1 MRLFL
6 FLIYRCGS
14 LVCSVL
20 CIVQE
25 EVHRSFQ
32 FYFSMC
38 VATLSG
44 NACETRDLADKSFHR
59 LMLCWVW
66 RTTVY
71 HVVSGFPKKA
81 DGGSK
86 ISERQWVRERA
97 WKRLKVQ
104 VAEGEK
110 QATARENEPIDT
122 FSSVFSDVSAS
133 AAAHSFRVNCH
144 SLSTVPVHTIVIWSS
159 SFFFLVLE
167 RTETA
172 LLRHS
177 SLLGH

>member
-25 EVHRSFQ
+25 EVRHSFQ
-32 FYFSMC
+32 FYFSLC
-38 VATLSG
+38 VAALSG
-44 NACETRDLADKSFHR
+44 NACETRLLADKSFHR

-66 RTTVY
+66 RTKVY
-71 HVVSGFPKKA
+71 HVVSRFPKKA

-86 ISERQWVRERA
+86 ISERQWVRESLEAAKSAGSLRGKNRQQ
-97 WKRLKVQ
+97 WERMNPLIDFPPFSLMFQHLWLLTVS
-104 VAEGEK
+104 GII
-110 QATARENEPIDT
+110 ATHFQP
-122 FSSVFSDVSAS
+122 
-133 AAAHSFRVNCH
+133 C
-144 SLSTVPVHTIVIWSS
+144 LSTRSWYGQSVV
-159 SFFFLVLE
+159 FVLE
-167 RTETA
+167 SPETA
-172 LLRHS
+172 FLRHS